1 MELPFSMENGEGEIG
16 NVFPGL
22 MRSETPGGEEDMEVG
37 VVIAWAPRSLQNDDR
52 TDVEMLAGGSGERI
66 L

>member
-16 NVFPGL
+16 DVFPGL
-22 MRSETPGGEEDMEVG
+22 MRSEPPGGEEDMEVG
-37 VVIAWAPRSLQNDDR
+37 VVIAWASRSLQNDDGP
-52 TDVEMLAGGSGERI
+52 DVEMLAGGSSERI